1 VKSSIKAA
9 LISDLVYPGA
19 GPLYLKKYLTAAIII
34 IVASVAL
41 FIILSNAVAAAQFV
55 SDKIAS
61 GEIRADVTAISE
73 AVTQQL
79 ATESQSIAN
88 ASIAIGLA
96 WLFGIIDSFR
106 IGMKKENN

>member
-1 VKSSIKAA
+1 MKSSIKAA
-9 LISDLVYPGA
+9 LISALVYPGA
-19 GPLYLKKYLTAAIII
+19 GHLYLKKYLAAAIII

-41 FIILSNAVAAAQFV
+41 FIILSNAVAAAQLV
-55 SDKIAS
+55 SDKIMS
-61 GEIRADVTAISE
+61 GEIKADVAAISE

-79 ATESQSIAN
+79 ATDSKSIAN
-88 ASIAIGLA
+88 ATIAIGLA